1 MGSTPSR
8 GESAPP
14 APACACFFLPLSSY
28 RIPPRSRYFPGLCD
42 MNLIPRGGEEDWIWF
57 PAACADSP
65 TSGLFKERQLLPPT
79 ALIILWFLS
88 LYCQCPKWNALPFVS
103 PETIPQNCFQ
113 FMNGFG
119 YLRTSFLAKSQLSKN
134 PHPALFL
141 SALPN
146 LMFQKQRLC
155 TVWLLQ
161 PSLQALS
168 SLSQNRKAGEELR
181 PRPLDLPGRQR
192 VFMWMYWA
200 DHLSCVDRD
209 EL

>member
-1 MGSTPSR
+1 
-8 GESAPP
+8 
-14 APACACFFLPLSSY
+14 
-28 RIPPRSRYFPGLCD
+28 
-42 MNLIPRGGEEDWIWF
+42 MNLIPRGWEEDWIWF
-57 PAACADSP
+57 PTAHVDCLS
-65 TSGLFKERQLLPPT
+65 SGLFRERQLLPPS

-88 LYCQCPKWNALPFVS
+88 LYCQCPKWNALPFVL

-119 YLRTSFLAKSQLSKN
+119 YLRTSFLAKSQLANS

-141 SALPN
+141 STLPN

-155 TVWLLQ
+155 TVRLLQ

-168 SLSQNRKAGEELR
+168 SLSQNRKAGEELW
-181 PRPLDLPGRQR
+181 PRPLDLPGKQR
-192 VFMWMYWA
+192 VFMWRHWT
-200 DHLSCVDRD
+200 DDLSCVDRD